1 VRTLLGLATAL
12 TRPRPVGLDITH
24 GLSGSGKTTIT
35 RKRMQSAGAIR
46 LRSDVERKR
55 LAGLDALAKS
65 GSGVG
70 QQLYAADAT
79 RRTYDHLARLAGKI
93 LDAGWPV
100 IVDATF
106 TSRWQRDL
114 LREAARTRKLEFRIL
129 DFPVPVAT
137 LRERIVQRSREGKDA
152 SEADLAVL
160 QHQLDTEE
168 PLGADERADIASID
182 M

>member
-1 VRTLLGLATAL
+1 M
-12 TRPRPVGLDITH
+12 VGLRIEAIP
-24 GLSGSGKTTIT
+24 GAA
-35 RKRMQSAGAIR
+35 SAESLG
-46 LRSDVERKR
+46 RSR
-55 LAGLDALAKS
+55 S

-79 RRTYDHLARLAGKI
+79 HRTYDHLACLAGAV

-106 TSRWQRDL
+106 IARWQRDL
-114 LREAARTRKLEFRIL
+114 LRDVARARQVAFRIL
-129 DFPVPVAT
+129 DFPVSLAT
-137 LRERIVQRSREGKDA
+137 LRERIVQRARSGGDA

-168 PLGADERADIASID
+168 PLATDERSDFVASTRSD
-182 M
+182 EK